1 MSRFDAEAA
10 KWDSN
15 PVRVAMARAVAD
27 AMIRHVPFSPSMHV
41 MDYGAGTG
49 LITLRLQPLVGLIV
63 AADSS
68 RGMLKV
74 LDEKRAALGA
84 RNIATRLLDLEQSE
98 PAGPEFDAVVSS
110 MTLHHVDD
118 VFALFRR
125 FRNALKPRG
134 YLAVADLDTE
144 DGSFH
149 ADPTGVRHN
158 GFDREHLCGLLGR
171 AGFQEMAAHDAHQLQ
186 KPGKNGT
193 ATYSVFLIT
202 ARR

>member
-15 PVRVAMARAVAD
+15 PGRVALARAVAD
-27 AMIRHVPFSPSMHV
+27 AMIRHIQFSAAMCV

-49 LITLRLQPLVGLIV
+49 LITLRLQPLVASIV

-74 LDEKRAALGA
+74 LDEKRAALGS
-84 RNIATRLLDLEQSE
+84 RNIATRLLDLGRSE
-98 PAGPEFDAVVSS
+98 PTGPEFDAVVSS

-125 FRNALKPRG
+125 FRDALKPRG

-144 DGSFH
+144 DGTFH
-149 ADPTGVRHN
+149 SDPTGVRHH
-158 GFDREHLCGLLGR
+158 GFEREHLCGLLGK
-171 AGFQEMAAHDAHQLQ
+171 AGFQEMAAHDAHKLQ
-186 KPGKNGT
+186 KPGKDGL